1 MPTASLVQPQSLM
14 PLSTTTNRGSR
25 LTPSMEYVVWDMEY
39 GISIDACKEEEEV
52 VRSASFT
59 ERYSIV
65 LTVCDVI
72 RALKT

>member
-1 MPTASLVQPQSLM
+1 M

-52 VRSASFT
+52 VSQKCVV
-59 ERYSIV
+59 YC
-65 LTVCDVI
+65 TVQHC
-72 RALKT
+72 TYGM